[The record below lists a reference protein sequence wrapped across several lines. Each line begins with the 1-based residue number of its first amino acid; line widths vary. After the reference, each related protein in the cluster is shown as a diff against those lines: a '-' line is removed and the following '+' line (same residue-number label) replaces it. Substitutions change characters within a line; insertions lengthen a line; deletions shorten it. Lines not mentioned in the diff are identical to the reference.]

1 MRSYGAV
8 REEPGNWKTQKG
20 RAKKLLE
27 MTGRQEDV
35 TKVAAHCENVPDG
48 VDVHLEVMM
57 EHLVEKEKK
66 TKD

>member
-1 MRSYGAV
+1 MF
-8 REEPGNWKTQKG
+8 
-20 RAKKLLE
+20 
-27 MTGRQEDV
+27 

-48 VDVHLEVMM
+48 VDVHLEVMT

>member
-1 MRSYGAV
+1 
-8 REEPGNWKTQKG
+8 
-20 RAKKLLE
+20 

-57 EHLVEKEKK
+57 EHLVEKRKENQRLAFCERIGGLFAAFGCSC
-66 TKD
+66 